1 MRHGMTMSHQAPE
14 PSVWSVR
21 PGKKTTSKFLRK
33 AQQVVLQT
41 AAAIAVIA
49 VTPQASAETRPI
61 VFTETAAAKAT
72 TLDRNTPSPNGVR
85 IVVATSRDDISAIGT
100 LFLRTMQDER
110 KLSVRER
117 SIAQWLTEQRLL
129 SALKGQPTGYPLA
142 TIFTIDWPLVKAMA
156 QQSPEVLTAFQR
168 GVAQAQTFGGIT
180 EEAVQAAYRIR
191 QARESM
197 IAEQSTSTEEKATVA
212 CIVVGPDIAD
222 WWRRHHRTI
231 VQEASP
237 VWSDIV
243 RNIAERTIILFSD
256 EEIGRIVWAHE
267 YGHCLDD
274 EIVAAHRRNGL
285 EIDDPQS
292 IRWREERA
300 DLFAFVR
307 SIRGMTEEQA
317 IRIGRHMV
325 WWRAADTVLFALQGK
340 PFDSLTHRTETA
352 LHVFLEDM
360 LRKPEAL
367 RRLAAETPSRIMES
381 IAAWLSANRE
391 RIDAFGERYRK
402 AYDTVAALSSE
413 GPQTL
418 SRKLTQEPR
427 DAAESMVFGILRPA
441 FASAEATA
449 RATLRPFDAMKS
461 TMSAEEDP
469 SEQTEQIPVRTRFRP
484 R

>member
-1 MRHGMTMSHQAPE
+1 MRHGIAMSHQVPE

-21 PGKKTTSKFLRK
+21 PGKKTTPKFLQK
-33 AQQVVLQT
+33 AQQVVLRT

-49 VTPQASAETRPI
+49 ATPQASAETRPV

-72 TLDRNTPSPNGVR
+72 ALDRNTPSPNGVR
-85 IVVATSRDDISAIGT
+85 IVVATSRDDVSAIGT

-110 KLSVRER
+110 KLSAQEH

-142 TIFTIDWPLVKAMA
+142 TVFTIDWPLVKAMA
-156 QQSPEVLTAFQR
+156 QQSPEVLAAFQR

-191 QARESM
+191 QARENV
-197 IAEQSTSTEEKATVA
+197 IAQQSTGTEEKATVA

-222 WWRRHHRTI
+222 WWQRHHRMTA
-231 VQEASP
+231 QEAAP
-237 VWSDIV
+237 IWSDIV
-243 RNIAERTIILFSD
+243 RNISERTNTLFSN
-256 EEIGRIVWAHE
+256 EEIGRIIWAHE
-267 YGHCLDD
+267 YGHCLDE
-274 EIVAAHRRNGL
+274 EIVTAHRQNGL
-285 EIDDPQS
+285 GIDDPQS
-292 IRWREERA
+292 IRRREERA

-307 SIRGMTEEQA
+307 SIQGMTEEQA
-317 IRIGRHMV
+317 IRLGRHMV

-367 RRLAAETPSRIMES
+367 RRLAAETPPRIMQS
-381 IAAWLSANRE
+381 ITAWLSANRA

-402 AYDTVAALSSE
+402 AYDTVAAFSSE

-418 SRKLTQEPR
+418 SQKLTQEPR
-427 DAAESMVFGILRPA
+427 DAAESMVFGVLRPA

-449 RATLRPFDAMKS
+449 RATLRPFDTVKS
-461 TMSAEEDP
+461 TMSAEEDLP
-469 SEQTEQIPVRTRFRP
+469 DQTEQLLVRTRFRP